1 MKPNAKIMASLAG
14 MVLCILLGAAV
25 LLRAF
30 GQIERAGEIRQQ
42 AHNELNGAGAFLS
55 ALKDAETGY
64 RDYLLTR
71 DEAFLQ
77 PYLAVRASLG
87 PGLEALR
94 EPAFSGPAR
103 AHLDAVEPLM
113 AASLATMEQ
122 TVDVCR
128 RQRLAPAATEARIAE
143 GKRTMDLIRVEL
155 KAFTQI
161 EQDELAASDASF
173 QSRLRAMLAV
183 ICAASVLTLALA
195 LLFAYL
201 FYWKSQQRIK
211 GLVLLE
217 TRHMLERQTAL
228 NLELQ
233 RANATLQESEEKL
246 SVTFHSIGDGVLTTD
261 AAGRLGRLNAVAERL
276 TGWTQEEASGR
287 PVAEVFRIISQDT
300 RQPVADP
307 VQATLELGTIQGLEQ
322 QALLVPRHGGERAI
336 ADSCAPIRDR
346 DGRVVGASLVFRDV
360 TLEVQAQQA
369 LRDTREK
376 LAWTEESFR
385 LMVESVVDCAIVM
398 LDPEGRVLTWNSG
411 AQRIKGFSAEEILGQ
426 HFSRFYPREDAER
439 GLPQRILDAAAATG
453 RFEQEGWRVRKDGSM
468 FWASVIL
475 TSIRDH
481 EGALRGFAKLSQDLT
496 ERRRVEAQI
505 QDARAAAES
514 ASLAKTNFLAGMS
527 HELRTPLN
535 AILGFA
541 QLMDTDS
548 PPPGPAQKASIE
560 HILKAGWHLL
570 ALINEIL
577 DLSKVESGQ
586 MPMSLEPVAL
596 AEVLGECRAMVMP
609 QASGR
614 GLTLTFPPPSLHPFV
629 LADRTRVK
637 QILLNLLSN
646 AIKYNSKQGA
656 VEVRCFPG
664 APGRVRVSIRDT
676 GPGLRPEQV
685 AQLFQ
690 PFNRLEQEAGQ
701 EEGTG
706 IGLVLAKRLVE
717 LMGGVIGVQ
726 SAVGEGSEF
735 WFELLAAAEPRLAEG
750 AGPGAPAAPPA
761 AAGAPV
767 DRVLYVEDNPANL
780 ALVEQI
786 LARHGGIQLLTAV
799 DGPGGLDLARSA
811 LPKVILMDINLPGMN
826 GFEVL
831 KRLREDP
838 ATAHIPVVALSAN
851 AMSWDQEQGLRAGF
865 DSYITKPI
873 RVEAFMEALKRA
885 LAERTGPVA
894 PASS

>member
-1 MKPNAKIMASLAG
+1 MKANAKILVSLAG
-14 MVLCILLGAAV
+14 MVLCILVGATV

-42 AHNELNGAGAFLS
+42 AHNELNGAGDFQS

-64 RDYLLTR
+64 RGYLLTR

-77 PYLAVRASLG
+77 PYLAVRDTLG
-87 PGLEALR
+87 PGLAALR
-94 EPAFSGPAR
+94 GPAFSGAAR

-113 AASLATMEQ
+113 AASLATMAQ
-122 TVDVCR
+122 TLDLIR
-128 RQRLAPAATEARIAE
+128 RQQLAPAALEARIAE
-143 GKRTMDLIRVEL
+143 GKRTMDLIRVAL
-155 KAFTQI
+155 KAFTRI
-161 EQDELAASDASF
+161 EQDGLAESDARF

-211 GLVLLE
+211 SVVLLE
-217 TRHMLERQTAL
+217 TRQRLDLQTAL

-233 RANATLQESEEKL
+233 
-246 SVTFHSIGDGVLTTD
+246 
-261 AAGRLGRLNAVAERL
+261 
-276 TGWTQEEASGR
+276 
-287 PVAEVFRIISQDT
+287 
-300 RQPVADP
+300 
-307 VQATLELGTIQGLEQ
+307 
-322 QALLVPRHGGERAI
+322 ALWE
-336 ADSCAPIRDR
+336 
-346 DGRVVGASLVFRDV
+346 
-360 TLEVQAQQA
+360 
-369 LRDTREK
+369 TREK
-376 LAWTEESFR
+376 LAWAEESFR

-398 LDPEGRVLTWNSG
+398 LDPQGRVLTWNSG
-411 AQRIKGFSAEEILGQ
+411 AQRIKGYSAEEILGQ
-426 HFSRFYPREDAER
+426 HFSRFYLPEDAGR
-439 GLPQRILDAAAATG
+439 GIPQRALEAAAATG
-453 RFEQEGWRVRKDGSM
+453 RFEHGGWRVRKDGSV

-475 TSIRDH
+475 TAIRDQD
-481 EGALRGFAKLSQDLT
+481 GALRGFAKLSQDLT
-496 ERRRVEAQI
+496 ERRRAEAEI

-514 ASLAKTNFLAGMS
+514 ASLAKTNFLASMS

-548 PPPGPAQKASIE
+548 PPPQPAQKASID

-586 MPMSLEPVAL
+586 MPMSREPVAL
-596 AEVLGECRAMVMP
+596 AEVLAECRAMVMA
-609 QASGR
+609 QANGR
-614 GLTLTFPPPSLHPFV
+614 GISLTFPPPGLPHFV
-629 LADRTRVK
+629 MADRTRVK
-637 QILLNLLSN
+637 QVLLNLLSN
-646 AIKYNSKQGA
+646 AIKYNVKQGA
-656 VEVRCFPG
+656 VQVRCFPG
-664 APGRVRVSIRDT
+664 RAGRVRVSIRDT

-685 AQLFQ
+685 AELFQ
-690 PFNRLEQEAGQ
+690 PFNRLDQEAGP

-717 LMGGVIGVQ
+717 LMGGVIGVE
-726 SAVGEGSEF
+726 SAVGVGSEF
-735 WFELLAAAEPRLAEG
+735 WFELLVAAEPRLAQD
-750 AGPGAPAAPPA
+750 AGPWAPPSLPAAPAAPA
-761 AAGAPV
+761 C
-767 DRVLYVEDNPANL
+767 RVLYVEDNPANL
-780 ALVEQI
+780 TLVEQI
-786 LARHGGIQLLTAV
+786 LARHSGIQLLTAV
-799 DGPGGLDLARSA
+799 DGPSGIALARSA

-873 RVEAFMEALKRA
+873 RGEAFMEALKRA